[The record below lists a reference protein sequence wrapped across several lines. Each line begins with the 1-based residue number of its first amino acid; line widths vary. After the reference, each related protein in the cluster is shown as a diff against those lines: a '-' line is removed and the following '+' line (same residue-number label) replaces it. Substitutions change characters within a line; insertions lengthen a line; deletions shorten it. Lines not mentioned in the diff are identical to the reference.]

1 MDPRSGEEADAL
13 RAELGRLRAELA
25 AKDRELEQARRVL
38 DGALEGVLVVD
49 ATGTITSAS
58 RRMEELAGVG
68 PGALVGRPGIDL
80 VMPAD
85 LVEVGQ
91 SYARLA
97 RGEQTLFDLRIRR
110 PDDLEVWL
118 RSSVTPILHDGQF
131 AGSVTVSLD
140 VTERRRTEERLQQS
154 EDAKHVIAA
163 RLELLS
169 EASHAFA
176 EAVIDYPRLLSTVAQ
191 RASEILGDLCW
202 IRLISADGQRLEN
215 VALYD
220 PDPAVE
226 AYMRVL
232 SDAVVQR
239 ADEGLTGLVITTGEP
254 KLAAR
259 VDADA
264 LCAVLKPE
272 YRAAAEHVKVASYAI
287 APLRARGEVFGIV
300 FMARHEAGH
309 PYDESDLALLV
320 DLATR
325 AALAI
330 DNARLYVELE
340 QRVARRTVELKKAF
354 ERIDGTNRELE
365 AFSYSVS
372 HDLRAPLRAIDGF
385 SRIVMEDYASALP
398 DECKSL
404 LGRVVN
410 ATRRMEM
417 LIDDLLELS
426 RLGRDELVRQPIDL
440 TARAR
445 VMADEL
451 DALDPARRV
460 EWRIAEGLRAEADSR
475 LIDVVLENLLAN
487 AWKFTGSRAVAHIA
501 LDAVELDGALT
512 YVVRDDGAGF
522 DMAYVGKLFGAFQRL
537 HTLAEFAGN
546 GIGLA
551 TVKRIIE
558 RHGGRIWAEG
568 AVGVGATFFF
578 TLGGGPDAPPTP
590 LHP

>member
-13 RAELGRLRAELA
+13 RADIERLRTELA
-25 AKDRELEQARRVL
+25 TKDRELEQARRVI

-68 PGALVGRPGIDL
+68 PGALVGRSGIDL
-80 VMPAD
+80 VMPSD
-85 LVEVGQ
+85 LVEVAQ
-91 SYARLA
+91 SHARLA
-97 RGEQTLFDLRIRR
+97 RGEEALFDLRIRR
-110 PDDLEVWL
+110 PDALEVWL
-118 RSSVTPILHDGQF
+118 RSSVTPILQEGQF
-131 AGSVTVSLD
+131 AGSVTVCLD
-140 VTERRRTEERLQQS
+140 VTERRRTEERLQKS
-154 EDAKHVIAA
+154 EDAKHVISA

-191 RASEILGDLCW
+191 RASEILGDTCW
-202 IRLISADGQRLEN
+202 IRLITADGQHLDD
-215 VALYD
+215 VAFYD

-232 SDAVVQR
+232 NDAIVQR
-239 ADEGLTGLVITTGEP
+239 ADEGLSGLVITTGEP
-254 KLAAR
+254 KLVPR

-264 LCAVLKPE
+264 LRAILKPE

-287 APLRARGEVFGIV
+287 APLRARGEVFGMV

-340 QRVARRTVELKKAF
+340 QRVARRTAELKKAF

-398 DECKSL
+398 EECKSL

-440 TARAR
+440 TERARAI
-445 VMADEL
+445 AEEL
-451 DALDPARRV
+451 DALDPGRRV

-475 LIDVVLENLLAN
+475 LINVVLENLLAN
-487 AWKFTGSRAVAHIA
+487 AWKFTGSRAIAHIS

-568 AVGVGATFFF
+568 AVGVGATFCF
-578 TLGGGPDAPPTP
+578 TLGPGLEAPPAK